1 MVNDDG
7 VPPVKVVYHCKAV
20 PAATRLLTVF
30 PLLKVC
36 EDADGADV
44 TFTVTDT
51 AVLPLSIEFT
61 VCDT

>member
-1 MVNDDG
+1 MVNDNA

-20 PAATRLLTVF
+20 PAATRLVTVA

-44 TFTVTDT
+44 TLTVTDT
-51 AVLPLSIEFT
+51 AVLALSIEFT